1 MVVMIDNTIAGVA
14 GTAAF
19 SPVLVGSRR
28 FGKFVIRTHEET
40 EQRYCHPSRQIAS
53 SRRWASPEIEA
64 ETVDENAD
72 SNVSD
77 RMLSMDDLLLPTPDC
92 DVNQIG
98 PTAMAY
104 IGDVVFELFVRSKMI
119 WPARKTSDLQN
130 KVVSL
135 VRGECRTERKNHP
148 TTTTDPTLQDKSI
161 SAAVLADRLPFKL
174 YALCLTVSKN
184 QGLISLLSYRMPSQT
199 FVLLPFPVR
208 SPAEHQAKLLLLIQD
223 RFALTQK
230 EESIVTR
237 GRNSGSV
244 KGNKRKPVDY
254 AHATA
259 FEALLG
265 YLYLTDRTRCE
276 ELLNFVYTNLELDDT
291 TGPINPTL

>member
-1 MVVMIDNTIAGVA
+1 MGCDQSPSKEFGTHICDATDRDLPFRLCSAFVFFLSAPSTRRQYSGFCSVRTRGCQQKLRLTSTTTSTPATDDTSDINSLSSSLAVVFCLPTIQRRSTMIQSSIRNLLTVMVITMVVMIDNTIAGVA

-40 EQRYCHPSRQIAS
+40 EQRYCYLSRQIAS

-135 VRGECRTERKNHP
+135 VRGECRTERKKTPDNHHGP
-148 TTTTDPTLQDKSI
+148 NFARQEHI
-161 SAAVLADRLPFKL
+161 
-174 YALCLTVSKN
+174 
-184 QGLISLLSYRMPSQT
+184 
-199 FVLLPFPVR
+199 R
-208 SPAEHQAKLLLLIQD
+208 SSSS
-223 RFALTQK
+223 R
-230 EESIVTR
+230 
-237 GRNSGSV
+237 
-244 KGNKRKPVDY
+244 
-254 AHATA
+254 
-259 FEALLG
+259 
-265 YLYLTDRTRCE
+265 
-276 ELLNFVYTNLELDDT
+276 
-291 TGPINPTL
+291 